1 MGGIS
6 SILIPGIY
14 RWISNGILPFR
25 NLLHRILLNIQP
37 GSLFPK
43 YSYQTYTIDF
53 KLKNGEYSE
62 WWPDDNK
69 SIHQNDYQQ

>member
-14 RWISNGILPFR
+14 RCISNGILPFR

-53 KLKNGEYSE
+53 KLKNR
-62 WWPDDNK
+62 K
-69 SIHQNDYQQ
+69 